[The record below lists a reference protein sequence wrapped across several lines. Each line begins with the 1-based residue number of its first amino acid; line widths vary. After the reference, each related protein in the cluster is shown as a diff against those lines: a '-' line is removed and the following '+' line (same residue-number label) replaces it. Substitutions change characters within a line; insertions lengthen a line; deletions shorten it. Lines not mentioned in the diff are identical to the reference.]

1 MRGSLQK
8 RSKSHTRIQTKC
20 LECLRRALPK
30 GARETAEAFSMQHTA
45 AKALACY
52 EALREQAFVRRSEE
66 FEKWERTLHLIK
78 AEWDIVKG
86 IAESASAAFFPS
98 KPEDPK
104 GNII

>member
-1 MRGSLQK
+1 
-8 RSKSHTRIQTKC
+8 
-20 LECLRRALPK
+20 
-30 GARETAEAFSMQHTA
+30 MQHTA